1 MNTRIFQLIDDAV
14 RNLLENRELVSN
26 LAGDAFDE
34 FRVRGR
40 VAQAG
45 LVSVENRLDGHFE
58 QTRFRLIH
66 QITFFSGSVSRI
78 KEIWPLVYGD
88 WAAIKMVYKCV
99 QIV

>member
-1 MNTRIFQLIDDAV
+1 
-14 RNLLENRELVSN
+14 
-26 LAGDAFDE
+26 
-34 FRVRGR
+34 
-40 VAQAG
+40 
-45 LVSVENRLDGHFE
+45 VENRLDGHFE